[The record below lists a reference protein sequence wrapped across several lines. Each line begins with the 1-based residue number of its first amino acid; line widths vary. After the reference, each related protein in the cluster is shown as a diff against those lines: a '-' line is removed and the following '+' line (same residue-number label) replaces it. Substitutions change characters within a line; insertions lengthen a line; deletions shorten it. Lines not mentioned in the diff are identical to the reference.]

1 MWTTL
6 AYPAEQLSEE
16 AAFIAYYFHW
26 PLDEIL
32 GLEHAERRSWAEEI
46 SRLNDRVNSER
57 SEAMVT

>member
-1 MWTTL
+1 M
-6 AYPAEQLSEE
+6 EQLSEE

-57 SEAMVT
+57 AEAMVT